1 MDWCQTPRGPGT
13 FKAGVGLQKD
23 PVYIKTISHIIKYSI
38 ASYISDEQKKNSIL
52 ELHNSKKDT
61 DDFIHTLVSDSEN
74 VETNKE
80 ALLAAEKKLEN
91 LDILVNIVQI
101 SEV

>member
-38 ASYISDEQKKNSIL
+38 ASYISDEQKK
-52 ELHNSKKDT
+52 K
-61 DDFIHTLVSDSEN
+61 
-74 VETNKE
+74 
-80 ALLAAEKKLEN
+80 
-91 LDILVNIVQI
+91 
-101 SEV
+101 

>member
-38 ASYISDEQKKNSIL
+38 ASYISDEQQKIASLNSLILRKKQM
-52 ELHNSKKDT
+52 T
-61 DDFIHTLVSDSEN
+61 
-74 VETNKE
+74 
-80 ALLAAEKKLEN
+80 
-91 LDILVNIVQI
+91 
-101 SEV
+101 